1 MVCII
6 LRIVLQCSLYGMRTT
21 RELPDMIPW
30 VIGKGG
36 REQYMEALRSIR
48 SLTTLEEFRKT
59 HVLPPNLQVNL
70 HEV

>member
-6 LRIVLQCSLYGMRTT
+6 LRIVLQCSLYGMRTM

-36 REQYMEALRSIR
+36 REQ
-48 SLTTLEEFRKT
+48 
-59 HVLPPNLQVNL
+59 
-70 HEV
+70 